1 MSLSRVP
8 CTSMTVTSKAANYS
22 MTPADDIILVSAF
35 DFVDFRWK
43 DDGWNW
49 AKDKAEALRAQ
60 IDGHQKDYAEQRRLA
75 LQAEA
80 KGEVFEP
87 EEELDPFD
95 IYWIKTIENHSEFW
109 DPPPPSHGKQAMVG
123 YKMKGRFGERTRN
136 DLARMMDEYIFH
148 DLNWGSKTVTN
159 HVFHDQIPNT
169 VAGPVRGP
177 WGYYITKVNRRRPPT
192 NPIDVLN
199 EKHYEMFEQDYLHY
213 ALSRYLATALDDA
226 DVSGLDFP

>member
-1 MSLSRVP
+1 
-8 CTSMTVTSKAANYS
+8 
-22 MTPADDIILVSAF
+22 
-35 DFVDFRWK
+35 
-43 DDGWNW
+43 
-49 AKDKAEALRAQ
+49 
-60 IDGHQKDYAEQRRLA
+60 
-75 LQAEA
+75 
-80 KGEVFEP
+80 
-87 EEELDPFD
+87 
-95 IYWIKTIENHSEFW
+95 
-109 DPPPPSHGKQAMVG
+109 
-123 YKMKGRFGERTRN
+123 
-136 DLARMMDEYIFH
+136 MMDEYIFH